1 MSIESESEFF
11 NAFKIGG
18 IYRRNYLNY
27 SISDAEI
34 QTEGLEYSDWNG
46 CDYEDLFDDSP
57 YSDSEM
63 AESLK
68 DVDFKDIDFEDDFE
82 KSPFEINAFDSEN
95 ESLIPYEFEMDT
107 IDVFNPDAQIKS
119 YAADFW
125 ELVSITGDKILFKR
139 PKYING

>member
-18 IYRRNYLNY
+18 AYRRNHLNY
-27 SISDAEI
+27 GINDAAI

-46 CDYEDLFDDSP
+46 CEYDDSFEFDSL
-57 YSDSEM
+57 YSDGEPSEL
-63 AESLK
+63 S
-68 DVDFKDIDFEDDFE
+68 KDIDLEDDFE
-82 KSPFEINAFDSEN
+82 GNRFVTTSFDSAK

-107 IDVFNPDAQIKS
+107 IDVFNPDAQIKA

-125 ELVSITGDKILFKR
+125 ELVSIIGDKILFKR
-139 PKYING
+139 QKYING

>member
-18 IYRRNYLNY
+18 AYRRNHLNY
-27 SISDAEI
+27 GISDAEI
-34 QTEGLEYSDWNG
+34 QTRGLEYSDWNG
-46 CDYEDLFDDSP
+46 CDYEDLFDDSL
-57 YSDSEM
+57 YFDSEM
-63 AESLK
+63 TELL
-68 DVDFKDIDFEDDFE
+68 KDIDLEDDFE
-82 KSPFEINAFDSEN
+82 NRFDGNHFKTNAFDSEK

-107 IDVFNPDAQIKS
+107 IDVFNPDAQIKA

-125 ELVSITGDKILFKR
+125 ELVSILGDKILFKR

>member
-18 IYRRNYLNY
+18 VYRRNHLNY
-27 SISDAEI
+27 GISDAEI

-46 CDYEDLFDDSP
+46 CDYEDLFDDSL

-63 AESLK
+63 TESLK
-68 DVDFKDIDFEDDFE
+68 DIDLDNDFENDFGRNHF
-82 KSPFEINAFDSEN
+82 KTNAFDSEK
-95 ESLIPYEFEMDT
+95 ESWIPYEFEMDI
-107 IDVFNPDAQIKS
+107 IDTFNPDAQIKA

-125 ELVSITGDKILFKR
+125 ELVSIIGDKIFFKR
-139 PKYING
+139 PKSING

>member
-18 IYRRNYLNY
+18 VYHRSHLNY
-27 SISDAEI
+27 GISDAEI

-46 CDYEDLFDDSP
+46 CDYEDLFDDSL
-57 YSDSEM
+57 YSDCELT
-63 AESLK
+63 ESLK
-68 DVDFKDIDFEDDFE
+68 NDFENDFE
-82 KSPFEINAFDSEN
+82 KSPFEINAFDSEK

-107 IDVFNPDAQIKS
+107 IDVFNPDAQIKA

-125 ELVSITGDKILFKR
+125 ELVSIIGDKILFKR